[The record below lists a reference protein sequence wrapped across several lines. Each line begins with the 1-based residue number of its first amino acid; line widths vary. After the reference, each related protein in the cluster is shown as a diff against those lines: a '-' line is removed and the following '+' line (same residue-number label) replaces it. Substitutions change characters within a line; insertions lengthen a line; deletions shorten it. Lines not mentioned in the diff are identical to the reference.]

1 MVLRCYGIPCFN
13 YFLLST
19 SGEKGQGQSEKLPW
33 LLRKFFESAIGH
45 SLFKACSQQLWVTLT
60 AVFWKTLLTILRIWI
75 NIRASSLWS
84 NYHETNIDDIARIV
98 AQKSEFALQRTFHRY
113 KTWHFTYFYAL
124 LFLSNKPKFYI

>member
-1 MVLRCYGIPCFN
+1 MVFRVLII
-13 YFLLST
+13 FLLST

-60 AVFWKTLLTILRIWI
+60 AVFWKTLLKILRIWI

-84 NYHETNIDDIARIV
+84 NYHETNIDDIARTV
-98 AQKSEFALQRTFHRY
+98 AQKSEFALQRTFHPY